1 MRFKTLKEK
10 QEYYRSLTDYR
21 LLPNAYVIVMLDGR
35 GFSKKV
41 KNKFRKPFDER
52 FVNAMNE
59 TAKYL
64 CENISGCKFAYV
76 QSDEISLVLTDFE
89 TPETSS
95 FFDYRLS
102 KLLSTCASAA
112 TAKFNACMLE
122 TKFAESL
129 SIYAPSSANVESVG
143 KVLKDNP
150 LYEFDCKAWNVP
162 TWNDVYGWILYRQ
175 LDCIRNSKQQTAQTY
190 FVHKELVGLNCDEQ
204 IEKLK
209 NEKDVDWES
218 FDDGLKYG
226 RFIIKRAK
234 KYTKPNGEEFERLKF
249 SVINAFPLNEVSS
262 KNKSRVFLALATKSD
277 FPRIDLIE

>member
-1 MRFKTLKEK
+1 MLFKTLKEK

-21 LLPNAYVIVMLDGR
+21 LLPNAYVIIMLDGR
-35 GFSKKV
+35 GFSKKI

-64 CENISGCKFAYV
+64 CETITGCKLAYV
-76 QSDEISLVLTDFE
+76 QSDEISLILTDFE

-95 FFDYRLS
+95 FFDYRLP
-102 KLLSTCASAA
+102 KLLSICASAA

-122 TKFAESL
+122 TKLSESL
-129 SIYAPSSANVESVG
+129 SVYAPSSANVEAVG
-143 KVLKDNP
+143 EVLKDNQ

-162 TWNDVYGWILYRQ
+162 TWNDVYGWILFRQ

-190 FVHKELVGLNCDEQ
+190 FVHKDLVGLNCDEQ
-204 IEKLK
+204 IKKLK
-209 NEKDVDWES
+209 NEKNVDWES

-226 RFIIKRAK
+226 RFIYKEEETK
-234 KYTKPNGEEFERLKF
+234 TKPDGTKFQRHKFKTHNGFPINTQEGKEVLKIKVPIIEF
-249 SVINAFPLNEVSS
+249 IC
-262 KNKSRVFLALATKSD
+262 
-277 FPRIDLIE
+277 

>member
-1 MRFKTLKEK
+1 MNFKTLKEK
-10 QEYYRSLTDYR
+10 HEYYRSLTDYR
-21 LLPNAYVIVMLDGR
+21 LLPNSYVIVMLDGR
-35 GFSKKV
+35 GFSKKI

-52 FVNAMNE
+52 FVNAMNN

-64 CENISGCKFAYV
+64 CENIGGCKFAYV
-76 QSDEISLVLTDFE
+76 QSDEISLVLTDFD

-102 KLLSTCASAA
+102 KLLSICASAA

-122 TKFAESL
+122 AKLAESL
-129 SIYAPSSANVESVG
+129 SIYASSSANVASVG
-143 KVLKDNP
+143 EVLKDNP

-162 TWNDVYGWILYRQ
+162 TCNDVYGWILYRQ

-209 NEKDVDWES
+209 NEKNVDWAC
-218 FDDGLKYG
+218 FDNGLKYG
-226 RFIIKRAK
+226 RFIYRGIEQKISK
-234 KYTKPNGEEFERLKF
+234 DGTPFERMKF
-249 SVINAFPLNEVSS
+249 QIHPAFPIRTPEG
-262 KNKSRVFLALATKSD
+262 KQTFLECANIPELS
-277 FPRIDLIE
+277 

>member
-1 MRFKTLKEK
+1 MRFKTLKQK

-21 LLPNAYVIVMLDGR
+21 LLPNSYVIVMLDGR
-35 GFSKKV
+35 GFSKKI
-41 KNKFRKPFDER
+41 KNKFRKPFDKR
-52 FVNAMNE
+52 FVNAMNN

-102 KLLSTCASAA
+102 KLLSICASAA
-112 TAKFNACMLE
+112 TAKFNSCMLE
-122 TKFAESL
+122 TKLAESL

-143 KVLKDNP
+143 EVLKDNP

-175 LDCIRNSKQQTAQTY
+175 LDCFRNSKQQTAQTY

-209 NEKDVDWES
+209 NEKSVVWAC
-218 FDDGLKYG
+218 FDNGLKYG
-226 RFIIKRAK
+226 RFIYRGIEQKISK
-234 KYTKPNGEEFERLKF
+234 DGTPFERMKF
-249 SVINAFPLNEVSS
+249 HIHPAFPISTPEG
-262 KNKSRVFLALATKSD
+262 KQTFLECANIPELS
-277 FPRIDLIE
+277 